1 MWTVWDFLKID
12 FYLTKVLLK
21 IPKKD
26 IKRKESQRSNPENSL
41 PEEGPKD
48 MSLYE
53 SFAFS
58 EGSIGIAKIAFFLE
72 KQYYGRIFLTKFGG
86 TFLAG
91 FFPGFFFF
99 RSRRKTR
106 RNSVSDNASK
116 IRRNTSLQECWKN
129 EAKRRQSQT
138 CS

>member
-1 MWTVWDFLKID
+1 
-12 FYLTKVLLK
+12 
-21 IPKKD
+21 
-26 IKRKESQRSNPENSL
+26 
-41 PEEGPKD
+41 

-99 RSRRKTR
+99 
-106 RNSVSDNASK
+106 
-116 IRRNTSLQECWKN
+116 
-129 EAKRRQSQT
+129 
-138 CS
+138 